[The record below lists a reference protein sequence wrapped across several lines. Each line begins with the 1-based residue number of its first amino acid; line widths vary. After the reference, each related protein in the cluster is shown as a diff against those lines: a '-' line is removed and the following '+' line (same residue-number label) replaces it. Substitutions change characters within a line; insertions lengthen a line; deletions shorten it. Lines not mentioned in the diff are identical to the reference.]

1 VVNVHVISPQNEV
14 RVAQRLAEQIRR
26 AWPDVA
32 QSPTGRIDL
41 LVGVRSETDV
51 DLLVAID
58 LAQPRDFAAPHA
70 GRVQHALIAI
80 EIKQLDASR
89 FARIGNQLFADYGR
103 GPEHRSV
110 ADQAR
115 DAAYGVKA
123 FALRSGFPRL
133 FVYGLA
139 WLTEVDET
147 ELRDVDPAVVPG
159 SAGWFGLLDAAAVQN
174 DVLFARDDAETS
186 RGVRAVRDR
195 FLNRRQLS
203 AQDRRRAAQLAQ
215 DVVAREIVDLLA
227 PAAGTKMTRLA
238 GRGGSGKTTALTLL
252 ANRLATL
259 YGGRVLLL
267 TFHHALCG
275 DIRHLLEGMPEA
287 RALLG
292 DRIHVETATSFLLAV
307 LKTLTGHVPTLSN
320 GKVDYGRL
328 DEAFAS
334 AAVELAGGPDG
345 DMATALRGIDAERF
359 DWDHVLIDEAQDW
372 TDGERDFLRAI
383 YGHRRFAIADGLEQL
398 VRRQTPCDWL
408 SSVPRA
414 ELQQRVLDDSLR
426 MLRNVAL
433 FANAFA
439 RAAGFVDWRV
449 TPRDDLPG
457 GRIIVAVGPDAAS
470 AKLVRAMHL
479 AAATG
484 KADPVDC
491 LVCVPYT
498 DIDRHEDGS
507 RHARFGAHIEAAGF
521 AAWDACDGTT
531 RTTAPASTEV
541 WRIVQYDSCRGLEG
555 WVTLAL
561 DLDELY
567 AQKLRHPNYHRD
579 DRQDDVELVARRWLL
594 IPLTRAVHTLIITV
608 RDPDSPVAA
617 MLREAA
623 NAMPQGVVEWCSAAE
638 CAGRVAP
645 VPATV
650 LP

>member
-1 VVNVHVISPQNEV
+1 
-14 RVAQRLAEQIRR
+14 
-26 AWPDVA
+26 
-32 QSPTGRIDL
+32 
-41 LVGVRSETDV
+41 
-51 DLLVAID
+51 
-58 LAQPRDFAAPHA
+58 
-70 GRVQHALIAI
+70 
-80 EIKQLDASR
+80 
-89 FARIGNQLFADYGR
+89 
-103 GPEHRSV
+103 
-110 ADQAR
+110 
-115 DAAYGVKA
+115 
-123 FALRSGFPRL
+123 
-133 FVYGLA
+133 
-139 WLTEVDET
+139 
-147 ELRDVDPAVVPG
+147 
-159 SAGWFGLLDAAAVQN
+159 
-174 DVLFARDDAETS
+174 
-186 RGVRAVRDR
+186 
-195 FLNRRQLS
+195 
-203 AQDRRRAAQLAQ
+203 
-215 DVVAREIVDLLA
+215 
-227 PAAGTKMTRLA
+227 
-238 GRGGSGKTTALTLL
+238 
-252 ANRLATL
+252 
-259 YGGRVLLL
+259 
-267 TFHHALCG
+267 
-275 DIRHLLEGMPEA
+275 
-287 RALLG
+287 
-292 DRIHVETATSFLLAV
+292 
-307 LKTLTGHVPTLSN
+307 
-320 GKVDYGRL
+320 
-328 DEAFAS
+328 
-334 AAVELAGGPDG
+334 
-345 DMATALRGIDAERF
+345 
-359 DWDHVLIDEAQDW
+359 
-372 TDGERDFLRAI
+372 
-383 YGHRRFAIADGLEQL
+383 
-398 VRRQTPCDWL
+398 
-408 SSVPRA
+408 
-414 ELQQRVLDDSLR
+414 VLDDSLR